1 MHFREAVVETELTV
15 LEPVIGFIA
24 SLISQRPDLFR
35 KDRIAGDNHSTFT
48 GGDLLVGV
56 ESKNSGISQSA
67 NFAALKLSSN
77 CFTRVFNEQQT
88 MTPRNAEKRIHIR
101 WIPEGVNGHD
111 CSSFVRDRRFS
122 PIRIHVEGD
131 WINVNKD
138 WTCSHVANRIG
149 YSDEGE

>member
-35 KDRIAGDNHSTFT
+35 NDRIAGDNHSTFT

-67 NFAALKLSSN
+67 DFAALKLSSN
-77 CFTRVFNEQQT
+77 CFARVFNEQQT
-88 MTPRNAEKRIHIR
+88 MTPRNGEKRIHVR

-111 CSSFVRDRRFS
+111 GSSLVRDRRFS
-122 PIRIHVEGD
+122 PLWIQVESDRIN
-131 WINVNKD
+131 INKD
-138 WTCSHVANRIG
+138 GICAHVTNRIG
-149 YSDEGE
+149 YSDE